1 MLLHIGILP
10 FNALL
15 HDATH
20 HMIAQRTVLCYV
32 KRANAFT
39 IIVAFEEQFL
49 ITCLFCSISSQKVE
63 NVALTLEPLSPS
75 GDTNVKPLSGQSSCC
90 RSRFIKRPDPAA
102 QDDGGEKNQS
112 DGGEE
117 GKWRGTELTAL
128 VSSQSGRSSKVSTT
142 LIPSSSSSSSLTSV
156 TSAGH
161 SVWNPLISFL
171 SLWVFCF
178 VFLIFFFFFVKMML

>member
-1 MLLHIGILP
+1 MVLYLCNDWHSGATTILLHIHVLP
-10 FNALL
+10 FNASL

-20 HMIAQRTVLCYV
+20 HMIAQRTVLCKTG
-32 KRANAFT
+32 KRFYNHCSFRGTISNSLLIVLNIFSKSWKCRFRTAFPFWWHET
-39 IIVAFEEQFL
+39 
-49 ITCLFCSISSQKVE
+49 
-63 NVALTLEPLSPS
+63 
-75 GDTNVKPLSGQSSCC
+75 LSGQSACC
-90 RSRFIKRPDPAA
+90 RSRFIKHPDPAA

-171 SLWVFCF
+171 SLWVFFLF
-178 VFLIFFFFFVKMML
+178 V

>member
-1 MLLHIGILP
+1 MTKIVAPPRCYCTLAYSLLMHCYT
-10 FNALL
+10 ALRITWSL
-15 HDATH
+15 NV
-20 HMIAQRTVLCYV
+20 QSYV

-49 ITCLFCSISSQKVE
+49 ITCLFLLNIFSKSWKCSFDFRTAFPFWWHE
-63 NVALTLEPLSPS
+63 RETP
-75 GDTNVKPLSGQSSCC
+75 SGQSLCC

-128 VSSQSGRSSKVSTT
+128 VSSLSGRSSKVSTT
-142 LIPSSSSSSSLTSV
+142 LIPSSSTSSSLTSV

-161 SVWNPLISFL
+161 SVWNPLIPFL

-178 VFLIFFFFFVKMML
+178 VF